1 MTWGWCQPRRR
12 WTRGGLARL
21 TLDDDQRDALA
32 CHLDSVSMAE
42 LVWRESPPHAGSRGG
57 VAQLGARGAG

>member
-1 MTWGWCQPRRR
+1 VPE
-12 WTRGGLARL
+12 L

-42 LVWRESPPHAGSRGG
+42 LVGRESPPHAGSRGG
-57 VAQLGARGAG
+57 VAQLGACSAG